1 MTLNRRHLASI
12 AVVGAAAIAAGHW
25 LLRDG
30 PRRPAPE
37 LSFTLLDGSKVSTS
51 DFRGQVV
58 LVNFWATSCSTCV
71 AEMPQ
76 IVDTQ
81 RRRGPSGFK
90 TLAVAM
96 RYDPPVRVAN
106 FAQHH
111 QLPFGVV
118 IDNTGTIAAGFGNVE
133 VTPTSFL
140 IDKRGHIARRF
151 VGAPDFAALD
161 RLLVSLLEES

>member
-1 MTLNRRHLASI
+1 MPLNRRHLASI
-12 AVVGAAAIAAGHW
+12 AVVGAAAAVAGHW
-25 LLRDG
+25 LRRDG
-30 PRRPAPE
+30 PRLPAPE
-37 LSFTLLDGSKVSTS
+37 LSFTLLDGAKVSTS
-51 DFRGQVV
+51 DFRGQVL

-76 IVDTQ
+76 IVDAQ
-81 RRRGPSGFK
+81 RRRGAAGFK

-96 RYDPPVRVAN
+96 RYDPPVRVAD
-106 FAQHH
+106 FAQSR

-118 IDNTGTIAAGFGNVE
+118 IDNTGAIAAGFGNVE

-151 VGAPDFAALD
+151 VGTPDFAALD
-161 RLLVSLLEES
+161 RLVVGLLEET

>member
-12 AVVGAAAIAAGHW
+12 AAFGAAAAVAGHW
-25 LLRDG
+25 LTREG
-30 PRRPAPE
+30 PRLPAPE
-37 LSFTLLDGSKVSTS
+37 LSFTLLDGAKVSTS
-51 DFRGQVV
+51 DFRGQVL

-71 AEMPQ
+71 TEMPQ
-76 IVDTQ
+76 IADAQ
-81 RRRGPSGFK
+81 RRHGRAGFK

-96 RYDPPVRVAN
+96 RYDPPVRVAD

-118 IDNTGTIAAGFGNVE
+118 IDNTGDIAAGFGNVE

-161 RLLVSLLEES
+161 RLVVSMLEES